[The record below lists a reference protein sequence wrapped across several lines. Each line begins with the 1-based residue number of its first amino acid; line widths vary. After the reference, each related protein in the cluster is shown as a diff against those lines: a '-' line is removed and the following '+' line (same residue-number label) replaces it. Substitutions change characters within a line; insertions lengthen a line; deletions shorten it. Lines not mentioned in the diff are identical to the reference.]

1 MSVSARGN
9 VFGVLTHDEMQGEE
23 VFIGSFSSG
32 QIVKSWSLGKGR
44 MATQLGQVSLSL
56 SDDGSNAV
64 VSSLPDENKLP
75 NNVCFFNSNSGELI
89 KSVRACSR

>member
-1 MSVSARGN
+1 
-9 VFGVLTHDEMQGEE
+9 MQGEE

-75 NNVCFFNSNSGELI
+75 NIPTMYASSG
-89 KSVRACSR
+89 AYDQPHD